1 MAEKNLY
8 DVANELESAMR
19 EHEDYTKLKELYDQ
33 VNQDE
38 VAKKLFDNFRNMQ
51 MELQQKQMTGQQITE
66 EEAQT
71 AQQQVELVQQH
82 EVISQ
87 LMQQEQRM
95 SQVIQDIN
103 KIVTKPLEDLYG
115 KADEE
120 NVEQ

>member
-8 DVANELESAMR
+8 DVAYELESAMR

-38 VAKKLFDNFRNMQ
+38 VSKKLFDNFRNMQ

-103 KIVTKPLEDLYG
+103 KIVTRPLEDLYG
-115 KADEE
+115 SPEE
-120 NVEQ
+120 DAEQ

>member
-8 DVANELESAMR
+8 DVAYELEGAMR

-38 VAKKLFDNFRNMQ
+38 VSKKLFDNFRNMQ
-51 MELQQKQMTGQQITE
+51 MELQQKQMTGEQITE
-66 EEAQT
+66 EEAQK

-115 KADEE
+115 SPEE
-120 NVEQ
+120 DIQQ

>member
-8 DVANELESAMR
+8 DVAYELESAMR

-51 MELQQKQMTGQQITE
+51 MELQQKQMSGQQITE

-115 KADEE
+115 SPEE
-120 NVEQ
+120 DVQQ